1 MYWLRPLAIRCISDG
16 KRSFFV
22 FEKNIEKKSIE
33 LLTRIIIIVK
43 MIM

>member
-22 FEKNIEKKSIE
+22 FEKKISKKID
-33 LLTRIIIIVK
+33 RIIDK
-43 MIM
+43 DNHYC